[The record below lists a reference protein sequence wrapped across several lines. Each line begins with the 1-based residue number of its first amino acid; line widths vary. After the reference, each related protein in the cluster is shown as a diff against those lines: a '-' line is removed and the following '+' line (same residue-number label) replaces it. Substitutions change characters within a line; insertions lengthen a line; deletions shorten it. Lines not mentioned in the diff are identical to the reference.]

1 MTQPKQTTT
10 RTKEVTIGAIS
21 QEAAAAALNTATNLR
36 DASERLTQELVDAG
50 LATQEAG
57 TRATREY
64 LASLAKVRKEWIK
77 KSDEVGE
84 KASSISPSD
93 FDYPFKHEIEELNAG
108 ILEGTRKAFEF
119 FAAPLLASTKR

>member
-1 MTQPKQTTT
+1 MTQPKQTTA
-10 RTKEVTIGAIS
+10 RTNEVTVAAIS
-21 QEAAAAALNTATNLR
+21 QEAAATALNTATSLR
-36 DASERLTQELVDAG
+36 DASEKLTQEFIDAG

-77 KSDEVGE
+77 RSDEVSE
-84 KASSISPSD
+84 KAASLSPAD
-93 FDYPFKHEIEELNAG
+93 IDYSFKSEIEDGNAR

-119 FAAPLLASTKR
+119 FTAPLLASTRR